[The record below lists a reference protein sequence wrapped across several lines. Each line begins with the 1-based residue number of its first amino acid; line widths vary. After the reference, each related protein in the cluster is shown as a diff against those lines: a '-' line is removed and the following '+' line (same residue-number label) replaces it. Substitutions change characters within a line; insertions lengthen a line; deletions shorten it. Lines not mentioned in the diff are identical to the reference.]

1 MRMRGLIVFI
11 EKNVSAK
18 LQKKSATQVCARIAD
33 FLIHRI
39 AFLES
44 NLFQPLVNLGVVVL
58 HAIVAFYKIFP
69 HSNKKMYFCN
79 LESCVMKNIVEIS
92 RTQVIMTFIST
103 CVETTAR
110 SLNTSYREVYQRMKR
125 VGLIE
130 RFILP
135 NYETLHSESREN
147 LAGVLVECLNNW
159 ENKK

>member
-1 MRMRGLIVFI
+1 
-11 EKNVSAK
+11 
-18 LQKKSATQVCARIAD
+18 
-33 FLIHRI
+33 
-39 AFLES
+39 
-44 NLFQPLVNLGVVVL
+44 
-58 HAIVAFYKIFP
+58 
-69 HSNKKMYFCN
+69 
-79 LESCVMKNIVEIS
+79 MKNIVEIS